1 MIIFKILSIL
11 TTFSLKNIDNWT
23 DMCNQFEQWKIKNS
37 INNHEYDWEKYYQ
50 QLVQLNL
57 MNLPEP
63 ESIQDIP

>member
-1 MIIFKILSIL
+1 
-11 TTFSLKNIDNWT
+11 
-23 DMCNQFEQWKIKNS
+23 MCTQFEQWKIKNS